1 MVEESEEGKN
11 EGVREGE
18 FHGVP
23 ESGRGVK
30 GAGRL
35 TREQSKIQREVTRGN
50 ETHKEQTDDYS
61 NCSCFKSE
69 GISIFFCRFP
79 HNF

>member
-30 GAGRL
+30 GAEKL
-35 TREQSKIQREVTRGN
+35 QREQKQDTERGN
-50 ETHKEQTDDYS
+50 E
-61 NCSCFKSE
+61 
-69 GISIFFCRFP
+69 R
-79 HNF
+79 